1 VTGAATR
8 GRGAGPIPGSPGLDK
23 PIYTISVAAEILETH
38 PRTLMAYE
46 SVGLVVPQRTPTNR
60 RRFSQRDILKLQ
72 TIQDLTRS
80 HGVNLAGVRYVLLL
94 LKTLH
99 ENGVPAPDPLQHIDV
114 SALNI

>member
-1 VTGAATR
+1 MTDGAVRER
-8 GRGAGPIPGSPGLDK
+8 GSSPLAGSPGLDK

-38 PRTLMAYE
+38 PRTLMVYE

-80 HGVNLAGVRYVLLL
+80 HGVNLAGVRYMLLL
-94 LKTLH
+94 LKALH
-99 ENGVPAPDPLQHIDV
+99 DNGIPPPDPLQHIDV